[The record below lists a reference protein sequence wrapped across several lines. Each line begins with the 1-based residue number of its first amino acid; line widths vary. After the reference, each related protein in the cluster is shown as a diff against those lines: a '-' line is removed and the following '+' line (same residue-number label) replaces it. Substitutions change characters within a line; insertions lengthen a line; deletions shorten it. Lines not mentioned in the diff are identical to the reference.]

1 MIAFKEITADV
12 RAELQA
18 VTFRTGLRNCNFTF
32 ANLVGWQPEF
42 DTRYCILNGALV
54 LRYCFDGQMAYL
66 INFDNRNKDSE
77 KQNSLCAIHL
87 VDKLREDA
95 ASRGEDLLVMGLE
108 DDRVQALHSCF
119 PGISTVTPRRSSYDY
134 LYLREDLEHLAGK
147 HLKAKRNHCNRFVE
161 EHPDY
166 EYCAITPDLFDD
178 CLALADHW
186 SEASEHENPSYGDSL
201 SAEKRVLR
209 RFFDN
214 WQKLDMQG
222 GAIFIKEST
231 DSSSVTDNKS
241 HKRLVAFTLG
251 APVTPDTFDICI
263 EKADR
268 SVNGAFNIINQQ
280 FAKHLPEQYR
290 YINREEDMGLV
301 GLRKA
306 KLSYHPHQ
314 LLSFNVL
321 TIRTTRL
328 VRCTPSDSE
337 ESIDWITRQYGFDRG
352 EVASWVRTLHFNW
365 PMSVKAIDMEGRT
378 VGLLNMSDY
387 RVEEETE
394 QILNDKPELVAALG
408 RLRSIAVF
416 SFIVAEEYRHTRLNY
431 QMLMAIWSE
440 LQSYDFIFVPV
451 MHRLQTHHYWQ
462 RWGAREFYRDAQ
474 SVYYLIPLSEAAK
487 RLQL

>member
-1 MIAFKEITADV
+1 MEFKEITADV

-42 DTRYCILNGALV
+42 GTRYCIFDGALV
-54 LRYCFDGQMAYL
+54 LRYCFDGQVAY
-66 INFDNRNKDSE
+66 FVDSPQTPAVE
-77 KQNSLCAIHL
+77 LTD
-87 VDKLREDA
+87 VLRDDA
-95 ASRGEDLLVMGLE
+95 ASRDENLVLMGLE
-108 DDRVQALHSCF
+108 DDRAAELQSRY

-134 LYLREDLEHLAGK
+134 LYLREELEQLAGK

-161 EHPDY
+161 EHPDF
-166 EYCAITPDLFDD
+166 EYRAITPDLFDD
-178 CLALADHW
+178 CLALADCW
-186 SEASEHENPSYGDSL
+186 SEASEHANPTYGDSL

-214 WQKLDMQG
+214 WQQLDMQG
-222 GAIFIKEST
+222 GAIFVKEAADTSR
-231 DSSSVTDNKS
+231 VTDHRS
-241 HKRLVAFTLG
+241 HTRLVAFTLG
-251 APVTPDTFDICI
+251 APVTPDTFDICV

-280 FAKHLPEQYR
+280 FVKHLPAQYR
-290 YINREEDMGLV
+290 YINREEDMGLE

-314 LLSFNVL
+314 LLSFNIL
-321 TIRTTRL
+321 TISTTRL

-337 ESIDWITRQYGFDRG
+337 ETIDWITRQYGFDRG
-352 EVASWVRTLHFNW
+352 EVASWVRNLHFNW
-365 PMSVKAIDMEGRT
+365 PMSVKAVDMDGRT

-394 QILNDKPELVAALG
+394 QILQDQPELVTALG

-431 QMLMAIWSE
+431 QMLMEIWPD

-451 MHRLQTHHYWQ
+451 MHRLQTHRYWQ
-462 RWGAREFYRDAQ
+462 RWGARAFYRDTQ
-474 SVYYLIPLSEAAK
+474 SVYYLIPLSDAAK
-487 RLQL
+487 RIV